1 MMHVKPIH
9 KRGSNLIEDY
19 RSEQESIM
27 QYFSYNPFHE
37 DAYQMRLQE
46 LNDRHFKREELA
58 RVLTVCNEKWGAGKK
73 SIENINRLLDKESVA
88 VVGGQQAGLLT
99 GPLYTIHKMISILML
114 AKEQEEK
121 LGIPVVP
128 IFWIAGEDHDF
139 PEINHI
145 ELPEPPY
152 MKKYKIVEKHFKKE
166 PVSSK
171 AFNKEEAMKWLENI
185 FVNLEETNWTKEL
198 YNQMQR
204 CVAESNSYV
213 DFFAKVTFTLFPNEG
228 LVLLDSNDPNIRQLE
243 SDYFVQMIKNRQ
255 EIAFSVRELLKHT
268 SKEGYSVA
276 LDAETDDGH
285 LFYHLDGERILLTIN
300 EQGEWA
306 GKNGECSFTEEELV
320 AIAKEKPYLLSN
332 NVVTRPIMQDLL
344 LPVLAFIGGPG
355 EIAYWSVL
363 KKGFEALDIQ
373 MPPVVPRLSF
383 TLVDHVASKRL
394 AKLGLKLEDVLE
406 NGTLEEKGFWL
417 KRQMNPPIEEL
428 ADHLRFAIEKAHKPL
443 KEAAQEMQADLGR
456 LADKNLML
464 LFREVDYLEQRL
476 QYELSQKHERVLQQ
490 FDWLEAFLHPSGG
503 LQERSWNVIYFLNE
517 YGDQWLSELLAQD
530 YDWKTPH
537 FAVFL

>member
-1 MMHVKPIH
+1 MHVKPIH

-198 YNQMQR
+198 YSQMQR

-255 EIAFSVRELLKHT
+255 EIAFGVRELLKHT

-285 LFYHLDGERILLTIN
+285 LFYLLDGERILLTIN

-503 LQERSWNVIYFLNE
+503 LQERSWNVVYFLNE

>member
-1 MMHVKPIH
+1 MHVKPIH

-503 LQERSWNVIYFLNE
+503 LQERSWNVVYFLNE

>member
-255 EIAFSVRELLKHT
+255 EIAFGVRELLKHT

-503 LQERSWNVIYFLNE
+503 LQERSWNVVYFLNE